1 MAEYGAS
8 RHPRFSVSAAA
19 TTPVPAMAATTTVH
33 PSMIYGAGLQ
43 QIEKMQVKQSTAKR
57 HSLASQYDLEAA
69 AFTMGNQ
76 RHGKRQSPDRQVTS
90 TRQSLSPS
98 HTRRRATYHEEHSFQ
113 NTVLPTDIFAHTAQF
128 ASLQEWLSGADS
140 SFSTS
145 LHPVL
150 AQTPPPEVTFPDLEL
165 LDDGIGEEEPSLC
178 SDAYFNFDGVPAVAH
193 LDGDAV
199 MGEED
204 EDVDAEGS
212 TEDESELSGLDE
224 PEDERNLQGV
234 SGDIVKEVIPEP
246 GSATQ
251 LPGNDPPP
259 PPEIA
264 TKVGPGS
271 ATRCS
276 TADTIATDTAGT
288 PDHAVSRR
296 STPVD
301 APATPDSCSSHDGS
315 VLSSADGEGET
326 EDEDEYVDS
335 PDEDEDEDED
345 ASSTTLSR
353 SPSPA
358 SSVSVPLSSR
368 RPAAFQSS
376 PHQEPKG
383 AFDDVNCQSPPRSS
397 SPLTPPPK
405 ACMTKPRTRA
415 PYQRSRPPT
424 QPLDGIVDGF
434 AEYSE
439 ATKTYKCTCHGRTY
453 RRKGDLQRHLSEGSL
468 PEVCDGC
475 GRGFPRKDPRIRH
488 WNQNPRC
495 EAIHHVK
502 NICDAKEASRWNKR
516 WTSAMFIQKAP
527 AMQRL
532 VEDQLS
538 MLASGSALVN
548 HIEEIIPRSRT
559 RNRGTPAARRPRH
572 KKVKRR
578 LGSEAETE
586 EESDD
591 EGCEEE
597 DSFHPSKLVEFSIVK
612 DDMVSESR
620 RATLRRK
627 TQ

>member
-1 MAEYGAS
+1 
-8 RHPRFSVSAAA
+8 
-19 TTPVPAMAATTTVH
+19 
-33 PSMIYGAGLQ
+33 
-43 QIEKMQVKQSTAKR
+43 
-57 HSLASQYDLEAA
+57 
-69 AFTMGNQ
+69 
-76 RHGKRQSPDRQVTS
+76 
-90 TRQSLSPS
+90 
-98 HTRRRATYHEEHSFQ
+98 
-113 NTVLPTDIFAHTAQF
+113 
-128 ASLQEWLSGADS
+128 
-140 SFSTS
+140 
-145 LHPVL
+145 
-150 AQTPPPEVTFPDLEL
+150 VTFPDLEL

-178 SDAYFNFDGVPAVAH
+178 GDAYFNFDGVPAVVH

-199 MGEED
+199 MGEDD

-212 TEDESELSGLDE
+212 TEESESPSDLDE
-224 PEDERNLQGV
+224 PEDERNLQAV
-234 SGDIVKEVIPEP
+234 PCDTVEEVVPES

-251 LPGNDPPP
+251 LPGNDQPP

-276 TADTIATDTAGT
+276 TADTIATATAGT
-288 PDHAVSRR
+288 PDHAGSRR

-368 RPAAFQSS
+368 RPATFQSS
-376 PHQEPKG
+376 PHQEPEGG
-383 AFDDVNCQSPPRSS
+383 AFDDVDCGSPPRSS

-405 ACMTKPRTRA
+405 ACMTKARTRA

-468 PEVCDGC
+468 PE
-475 GRGFPRKDPRIRH
+475 
-488 WNQNPRC
+488 
-495 EAIHHVK
+495 AIHHVK
-502 NICDAKEASRWNKR
+502 NICDSKEASRWNKR

-559 RNRGTPAARRPRH
+559 RNRVTPASRRSRH